1 MAKYLPP
8 EGYILDETTGLYVNE
23 TKITDISGNTMTMV
37 MTFNADTGEFK
48 QKMAEP
54 AVAEPEEPVEE
65 LEAPIVEVEEPV
77 AEPEATIVE
86 PKAQG
91 GLKPPPPI
99 PAAMI
104 NPAAPPA
111 RLQPQPAPQPRP
123 VAQPQP
129 QPAPQPQPQPQPVAH
144 PRPVAQPQP
153 APQPRP
159 VPQQQPQPMPQSQSV
174 PQPAYNPYMY
184 YGKPAKKSKG
194 GLIAALII
202 AACLVLGIVIILG
215 VIIFKGRRGVFSVI
229 SNRIGTEN
237 STSATSASTNTSA
250 DIKQGNNEPERDEY
264 GIPIGLIEIFVK
276 NDEEA
281 DFVFHGDKAQG
292 TDLRWLS
299 FFTGEYLITAFDSD
313 NDDIKEIQEVGI
325 YMKSDNDYKYV
336 GHAEYYIDGNDFVI
350 CADSLIVPDLD
361 FTRLSSWGKLDY
373 GYYDGTE
380 FNAQCNMKKYVKSGS
395 YDFSPGI
402 KSDEQKPA
410 DLFGGTDYATEDEY
424 YQDVYSGNEYTDY
437 YEDEY
442 YEGPQLTNVTVP
454 ASHYCGIFYCDD
466 FDTFDRASAP
476 TIALYENGTFE
487 IYANF
492 MEGFCS
498 YYGEFSVEQKGS
510 DIYVN
515 LFNYDALN
523 GVPTTATI
531 KFSAN
536 DPDYLWFLDP
546 GFGVMGYRFGDG
558 PFGFYRDMRG

>member
-1 MAKYLPP
+1 MIGGMKMAKYLPP
-8 EGYILDETTGLYVNE
+8 EGYILDETTGLYVSE
-23 TKITDISGNTMTMV
+23 TKVTDVSGNTLTMV
-37 MTFNADTGEFK
+37 MTFDAETGEFK
-48 QKMAEP
+48 QKTEEP
-54 AVAEPEEPVEE
+54 VAPEEPVAEPEEPV
-65 LEAPIVEVEEPV
+65 
-77 AEPEATIVE
+77 VE
-86 PKAQG
+86 PKPQG

-104 NPAAPPA
+104 NPAAPPE

-129 QPAPQPQPQPQPVAH
+129 VVQPQPQPQPQPVAQ

-153 APQPRP
+153 QPAQQPRP
-159 VPQQQPQPMPQSQSV
+159 VPQQQPQPMPQSQPV

-184 YGKPAKKSKG
+184 YGKPAKKKKG

-215 VIIFKGRRGVFSVI
+215 VIIFKGRRGDFSVI

-250 DIKQGNNEPERDEY
+250 DIKQSNNEPERDEY

-313 NDDIKEIQEVGI
+313 NDDIKDIQEVGI

-361 FTRLSSWGKLDY
+361 FTKLSSWGKLDY

-437 YEDEY
+437 YED
-442 YEGPQLTNVTVP
+442 
-454 ASHYCGIFYCDD
+454 
-466 FDTFDRASAP
+466 
-476 TIALYENGTFE
+476 
-487 IYANF
+487 
-492 MEGFCS
+492 
-498 YYGEFSVEQKGS
+498 
-510 DIYVN
+510 
-515 LFNYDALN
+515 
-523 GVPTTATI
+523 
-531 KFSAN
+531 
-536 DPDYLWFLDP
+536 
-546 GFGVMGYRFGDG
+546 
-558 PFGFYRDMRG
+558 

>member
-8 EGYILDETTGLYVNE
+8 EGYILDETTGLYVSE
-23 TKITDISGNTMTMV
+23 TKVTDVSGNTMTMV
-37 MTFNADTGEFK
+37 MTFDAETGEFK
-48 QKMAEP
+48 QKTEEP
-54 AVAEPEEPVEE
+54 VAPEEPVAEPEEPV
-65 LEAPIVEVEEPV
+65 
-77 AEPEATIVE
+77 VE
-86 PKAQG
+86 PKPQG

-104 NPAAPPA
+104 NPAAPPE

-129 QPAPQPQPQPQPVAH
+129 QPAPQPQPVVQPQP
-144 PRPVAQPQP
+144 QPQP

-159 VPQQQPQPMPQSQSV
+159 VPQQQPQPMPQSQPV

-194 GLIAALII
+194 GLITALII

-215 VIIFKGRRGVFSVI
+215 VIIFKGRRGDFSVI

-250 DIKQGNNEPERDEY
+250 DIKQSNNEPERDEY

-281 DFVFHGDKAQG
+281 DFVFHGDKALG

-313 NDDIKEIQEVGI
+313 NDDIKDIQEVGI

-361 FTRLSSWGKLDY
+361 FTKLSSWGKLDY

-410 DLFGGTDYATEDEY
+410 DLFGGMDYATEDEY

-476 TIALYENGTFE
+476 TIALYENGSFE

-498 YYGEFSVEQKGS
+498 YYGEFSVEQTGS
-510 DIYVN
+510 DIYVH

-536 DPDYLWFLDP
+536 DPDYLWFLDQ

-558 PFGFYRDMRG
+558 PFGFYRDTRGS